1 MNDDELLQQLAD
13 ALAPEP
19 CVPPAAGL
27 QALHR
32 SIDAATRSARPQRRR
47 LRRRWL
53 LPAVAAVSA
62 LGVCNLALAAA
73 GTSLPRV
80 VRTAAHELNLPVDS
94 PALLDT
100 RHHRD
105 ALRAAL
111 DRNDPAAIETQAR
124 QLRAAFVGLDNG
136 ERNTITADVE
146 QLLARADNTLDTSTT
161 ATDADD
167 ATATT
172 RPSPTTSATTT
183 VADSQR
189 RTANTN
195 PNTDGQVP
203 GPSSGANNIDT
214 STTENNINSETT
226 QNNSNSNTGQDTG
239 SNQSNGGDLN
249 VDNNQPDPNP

>member
-1 MNDDELLQQLAD
+1 VNDDELLQQLAD

-19 CVPPAAGL
+19 CAPPAAGL

-32 SIDAATRSARPQRRR
+32 SIDAATRSKRPQRRR
-47 LRRRWL
+47 LRKRWL
-53 LPAVAAVSA
+53 LPAVATVSA
-62 LGVCNLALAAA
+62 LGVGNLALAAA

-80 VRTAAHELNLPVDS
+80 VRAAAHELNLPVDS

-100 RHHRD
+100 QHHRD

-124 QLRAAFVGLDNG
+124 QLRAAFVRLDNG

-146 QLLARADNTLDTSTT
+146 PLLARADDTLDTGTPTST

-172 RPSPTTSATTT
+172 RPSPATSATTT
-183 VADSQR
+183 VADSQG
-189 RTANTN
+189 RTANTG
-195 PNTDGQVP
+195 GQLP

-214 STTENNINSETT
+214 STTEININSETT

-239 SNQSNGGDLN
+239 SNQSNGGALN
-249 VDNNQPDPNP
+249 VDNNQPDSIP